1 MNRLRKI
8 LSALIGTLLAVIL
21 TFAIVPFVQAQ
32 TPASQT
38 IRELLDR
45 SEKERKGLRF
55 YVKDQTSGGA
65 VVKIIADSVVR
76 SLTDNRV
83 VIRLDSID
91 AMAII

>member
-8 LSALIGTLLAVIL
+8 LSALIGTWLAVIL

-32 TPASQT
+32 VPA
-38 IRELLDR
+38 IRSFGELLDR

-55 YVKDQTSGGA
+55 CVKDQTSGGA
-65 VVKIIADSVVR
+65 VVKINADSVAR
-76 SLTDNRV
+76 SLTYNRV

-91 AMAII
+91 AVAID